1 MNGHGLTP
9 RMKPISSRRGFVMS
23 VLDVGT
29 SKTVCLVAQ
38 LEPVRDAEALRG
50 RSHRMKI
57 IGIGHQKSRGIKN
70 GVVVDLD
77 AAEHSI
83 RLAVDAA
90 ERMARVEIRSVIVS
104 MTGGR
109 LQSEAY
115 NAEVTLRGQ
124 AVSENDIRRVF
135 EATSHTGATPGRSM
149 LHSLPTG
156 FSIDQTHHIRDPH
169 GMMGQ
174 KLVVDMNVA
183 TSDDYAVRNLMLA
196 VERCHLNVEAVVS
209 SPYASGLSVLVDDE
223 AEMGVAIIDIGGGTT
238 SMGVFANGVFVHND
252 AIAVGGNHVTMDIAR
267 GLSTSV
273 SHAERL
279 KTLHGSTLASSS
291 DEHETVAVAAVDE
304 DDRDR
309 VTHIPRSQLI
319 RIIRPR
325 VEEILEL
332 VRDRLKASGFS
343 EAVGRRIV
351 LTGGGAQMTGLVEL
365 CRIILSKQVRVGRP
379 LGVQGLPDAVKGSAF
394 SVPVGLLVYPQVAG
408 LEHFEPRSSGA
419 MLGTGTDGYLSR
431 MGRWLKE
438 SF

>member
-109 LQSEAY
+109 LQSEA
-115 NAEVTLRGQ
+115 
-124 AVSENDIRRVF
+124 VSENDIRRVF

-174 KLVVDMNVA
+174 KLGVDMHVA

>member
-1 MNGHGLTP
+1 
-9 RMKPISSRRGFVMS
+9 
-23 VLDVGT
+23 
-29 SKTVCLVAQ
+29 
-38 LEPVRDAEALRG
+38 
-50 RSHRMKI
+50 
-57 IGIGHQKSRGIKN
+57 
-70 GVVVDLD
+70 
-77 AAEHSI
+77 
-83 RLAVDAA
+83 
-90 ERMARVEIRSVIVS
+90 

-174 KLVVDMNVA
+174 KLGVDMHVA